1 MSIPRH
7 SLNWIKSARNGA
19 PFVTQLIIR
28 SDQASMH
35 LRFFTMI
42 PLAVVLVTCS
52 RPTTRPSSAAE
63 QLMCGDSTMPRA
75 TYARAARAARSDSL
89 SGIAIVVEDSSHRRI
104 KLADVQ
110 AWGPTGATGGPGN
123 ASGTTV
129 FADRDPGLYSLR
141 IRLEETSPRW
151 IYAATLRPRYVD
163 TVIVTMGTRC
173 TLIWRGR

>member
-1 MSIPRH
+1 
-7 SLNWIKSARNGA
+7 
-19 PFVTQLIIR
+19 
-28 SDQASMH
+28 
-35 LRFFTMI
+35 
-42 PLAVVLVTCS
+42 
-52 RPTTRPSSAAE
+52 
-63 QLMCGDSTMPRA
+63 MCGDSTMPRA
-75 TYARAARAARSDSL
+75 AFARAARATRSDSL

-104 KLADVQ
+104 QLADVQ

-173 TLIWRGR
+173 TLIWRGG